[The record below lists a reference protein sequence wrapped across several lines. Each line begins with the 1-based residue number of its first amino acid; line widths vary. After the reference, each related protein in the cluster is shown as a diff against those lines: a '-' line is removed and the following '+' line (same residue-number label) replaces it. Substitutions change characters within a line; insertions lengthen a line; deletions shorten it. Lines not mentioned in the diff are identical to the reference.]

1 MPTVRLSRREIQYL
15 LLERRLVPDSVRLQ
29 FEAFGQAGA
38 DPADVGIEDAARV
51 HTADLVT
58 ARLAEVGFDE
68 GESLSAEGRF
78 LEDLIDKLNEPD
90 LR

>member
-15 LLERRLVPDSVRLQ
+15 LLERLVPDSVRLQ
-29 FEAFGQAGA
+29 FEAFGEAGA
-38 DPADVGIEDAARV
+38 HPADVGMEDAARV

>member
-1 MPTVRLSRREIQYL
+1 MPTVRLSRRQLQYL
-15 LLERRLVPDSVRLQ
+15 LLERLVPDSVRLPL
-29 FEAFGQAGA
+29 EALGEAGA
-38 DPADVGIEDAARV
+38 DPADVGMEDAARV
-51 HTADLVT
+51 HTVDLVS

-68 GESLSAEGRF
+68 GYSLSAEGRS